1 MLNQAITNIA
11 ASLNQFLRRQFDLAE
26 DIAIPS
32 NIVEQDGTVVPD
44 TFNKILIYLVNIE
57 QETVLAKHAGNAVT
71 YEDNTER
78 RYPPVHLNLYL
89 MFAANFSGTT
99 YVEALK
105 FLSCVI
111 SFFQRKPVFNHN
123 NTPDLDERILKLT
136 LEIENL
142 NMKDLSSLWTILSGK
157 YMPSVLYRVR
167 MITYDADDVT
177 DMIPTVTTPQPSVR
191 P

>member
-1 MLNQAITNIA
+1 MINQAITNIA
-11 ASLNQFLRRQFDLAE
+11 TALNQHLRRQFDLAE
-26 DIAIPS
+26 DIAITS
-32 NIVEQDGTVVPD
+32 NIVEQDGAVVPQ
-44 TFNKILIYLVNIE
+44 THNKILVYLVNVE
-57 QETVLAKHAGNAVT
+57 QETMLAKQAGNVVT
-71 YEDNTER
+71 YADKTER

-89 MFAANFSGTT
+89 MFSANFSGTT

-111 SFFQRKPVFNHN
+111 SFFQRKPVFNQK
-123 NTPDLDERILKLT
+123 NTPDLDQRILKLT

-157 YMPSVLYRVR
+157 YMPSILYKVR

-177 DMIPTVTTPQPSVR
+177 DLIPTVTTPQPAVQ